1 MCTGLPS
8 KSTSPSSNG
17 WMPAIDLI
25 SVDLPAPLSPTRAIT
40 SPSRTAKSTSFS
52 ACTRGRLLPHRLVD
66 GAALPAREDVL
77 DAGRRGILAGDR
89 NRLEPVV
96 LEGRDRRTAEPVV
109 RGEHAV
115 DLVAVLGEHLLED
128 GQALLRVPVGPLI
141 ARLRQL
147 EDPAL

>member
-52 ACTRGRLLPHRLVD
+52 ACTEPNALETPRSSSVGASFTGAVIPHNPAERVGPTADPLRRSLLLAVLRVLADADLAPLHEAVREELGVVLLGDPHR
-66 GAALPAREDVL
+66 
-77 DAGRRGILAGDR
+77 
-89 NRLEPVV
+89 
-96 LEGRDRRTAEPVV
+96 
-109 RGEHAV
+109 
-115 DLVAVLGEHLLED
+115 
-128 GQALLRVPVGPLI
+128 
-141 ARLRQL
+141 RQQ
-147 EDPAL
+147 D